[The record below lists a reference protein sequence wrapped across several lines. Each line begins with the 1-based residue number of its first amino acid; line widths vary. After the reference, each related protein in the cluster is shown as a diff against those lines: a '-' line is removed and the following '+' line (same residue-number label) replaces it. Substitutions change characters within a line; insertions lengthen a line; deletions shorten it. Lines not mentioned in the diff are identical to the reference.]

1 MSAIQNEAS
10 PFQPPADRRKRQLLT
25 GAAVA
30 LVLLALVVAFV
41 ATRGGSTPVED
52 AAHDHATMGA
62 STSGPGLV
70 TLDAAQAERIGV
82 TYAAVELTPIAR
94 TVRTVGQV
102 TFDETRLKTISPR
115 VDGWIEQLYVNATGQ
130 YVGRGQA
137 LFTLYSPMLV
147 SAQEE
152 LLLAKRLSGEVSG
165 GTSDGVLGADQLLA
179 SARRRLQYWEVPA
192 DEIARI
198 ERSGEVR
205 RTITM
210 RSPVSGYVVDKPVLA
225 GQRIMSGDAIYRI
238 ADLSVVWVEGEVFER
253 DLASVRL
260 GQVVTA
266 HFEALPGE
274 SRTGRITY
282 VHPTLNPETRTVR
295 VRVELTNRDQ
305 RLKPGMYATLT
316 MPVNGGSSALTVPR
330 GAVLSTGERNLVFV
344 RRADGKLE
352 PRLVTLGST
361 GDARIEILAGLVAGE
376 TVVASATFLVDAE
389 SNLGTLMG
397 GMGDM
402 PGMDMTAPTT
412 GPAPT
417 AAPAPTAP
425 AVPAPVSPVP
435 PAVSAPPQSH
445 DGH

>member
-1 MSAIQNEAS
+1 MTPIAHEES
-10 PFQPPADRRKRQLLT
+10 PFQPPAGRRKRRLLT
-25 GAAVA
+25 VTAVA
-30 LVLLALVVAFV
+30 FLVLASVVAV
-41 ATRGGSTPVED
+41 LATRGGSAPVD
-52 AAHDHATMGA
+52 DVAGDHATMGA
-62 STSGPGLV
+62 ATGEAGPV
-70 TLDAAQAERIGV
+70 TLDAQQAERIGV
-82 TYAAVELTPIAR
+82 TYATVELGPIRR

-102 TFDETRLKTISPR
+102 TFDETRVKVISPR
-115 VDGWIEQLYVNATGQ
+115 IDGWIEQLYVNATGQ
-130 YVGRGQA
+130 YVGRGQP

-152 LLLAKRLSGEVSG
+152 LILAKRLAGEVAG
-165 GTSDGVLGADQLLA
+165 GTPDGVRGAEQLLV

-210 RSPVSGYVVDKPVLA
+210 RSPVSGYVVDKPVLG
-225 GQRIMSGDAIYRI
+225 GQRIMAGDAIYRI

-260 GQVVTA
+260 GQAVSA
-266 HFEALPGE
+266 QFEALPGV
-274 SRTGRITY
+274 SRAGRITY

-295 VRVELTNRDQ
+295 VRIEMANGDQ

-316 MPVNGGSSALTVPR
+316 MLVDGGRSALTVPR
-330 GAVLSTGERNLVFV
+330 GAVLTTGERNLAFV

-352 PRLVTLGST
+352 PRLVTIGRT
-361 GDARIEILAGLVAGE
+361 GDERIEVISGLVSGE

-412 GPAPT
+412 GPAPAVT
-417 AAPAPTAP
+417 PAPTQP
-425 AVPAPVSPVP
+425 
-435 PAVSAPPQSH
+435 H
-445 DGH
+445 DQR

>member
-1 MSAIQNEAS
+1 MTAIQNEGS
-10 PFQPPADRRKRQLLT
+10 PFQPPADQRKRRLLT
-25 GAAVA
+25 SAAVA
-30 LVLLALVVAFV
+30 FVILAVVVALAV
-41 ATRGGSTPVED
+41 TRGDSAPATD
-52 AAHDHATMGA
+52 AAHDHTTMGA
-62 STSGPGLV
+62 TKEGPGLV

-82 TYAAVELTPIAR
+82 TYATVELAPISR

-115 VDGWIEQLYVNATGQ
+115 IDGWIEQLYVNATGQ
-130 YVGRGQA
+130 YVGRGQP

-152 LLLAKRLSGEVSG
+152 LLLAKRLASDVAG
-165 GTSDGVLGADQLLA
+165 GTADGVLGAEQLLA

-210 RSPVSGYVVDKPVLA
+210 RSPVSGYVIDKPVLG
-225 GQRIMSGDAIYRI
+225 GQRIMAGDAIYRI

-260 GQVVTA
+260 GQVVSA
-266 HFEALPGE
+266 QFEALPGE
-274 SRTGRITY
+274 NRAGRITY
-282 VHPTLNPETRTVR
+282 IYPTLDPETRTVR
-295 VRVELTNRDQ
+295 VRVEMTNRDQ

-316 MPVNGGSSALTVPR
+316 MSVNGGSSALTVPR

-352 PRLVTLGST
+352 PRLVTIGST
-361 GDARIEILAGLVAGE
+361 GDARIEVLAGLAAGE

-417 AAPAPTAP
+417 TRSAPTPAP
-425 AVPAPVSPVP
+425 VPAPGSPTP

>member
-1 MSAIQNEAS
+1 MTTSQNEVS
-10 PFQPPADRRKRQLLT
+10 PFQPPADQRKRRLLA

-30 LVLLALVVAFV
+30 FVLLAIVVAG
-41 ATRGGSTPVED
+41 AAMRRGSVPVDD
-52 AAHDHATMGA
+52 AGHDHATMGA
-62 STSGPGLV
+62 SASGPGLV
-70 TLDAAQAERIGV
+70 ALDAAQAERIGV
-82 TYAAVELTPIAR
+82 TYATVELSPISR

-115 VDGWIEQLYVNATGQ
+115 IDGWIEQLYVNATGQ
-130 YVGRGQA
+130 YVARGQP

-152 LLLAKRLSGEVSG
+152 LLLAKRLSRDVAG
-165 GTSDGVLGADQLLA
+165 GTPDGVLGADQLLA

-210 RSPVSGYVVDKPVLA
+210 RSSVSGYVVDKPVLA
-225 GQRIMSGDAIYRI
+225 GQRIMAGDAIYRI

-260 GQVVTA
+260 GQVVSA
-266 HFEALPGE
+266 QFEALPGE
-274 SRTGRITY
+274 SRAGRITY
-282 VHPTLNPETRTVR
+282 VHPTLDPETRTVR
-295 VRVELTNRDQ
+295 VRVEMTNRDQ

-316 MPVNGGSSALTVPR
+316 MPVSGGTSVLTVPR
-330 GAVLSTGERNLVFV
+330 GAVLTTGERNLAFV

-352 PRLVTLGST
+352 PRLVTIGST
-361 GDARIEILAGLVAGE
+361 GDARIEILGGLVAGE

-412 GPAPT
+412 GP
-417 AAPAPTAP
+417 
-425 AVPAPVSPVP
+425 
-435 PAVSAPPQSH
+435 QSH
-445 DGH
+445 DER

>member
-1 MSAIQNEAS
+1 MTAIQNEVS
-10 PFQPPADRRKRQLLT
+10 PFQPPADRRKRRLLA

-30 LVLLALVVAFV
+30 FVLLAIVVAV
-41 ATRGGSTPVED
+41 AATRGGTAPID
-52 AAHDHATMGA
+52 GAAHDHATMGA

-70 TLDAAQAERIGV
+70 ALDAAQAERIGV
-82 TYAAVELTPIAR
+82 TYATVELSRISR
-94 TVRTVGQV
+94 TVRTVAQV

-115 VDGWIEQLYVNATGQ
+115 IDGWIEQLYVNATGQ
-130 YVGRGQA
+130 YVSRGQP

-152 LLLAKRLSGEVSG
+152 LLLAKRLSSEVAA
-165 GTSDGVLGADQLLA
+165 GTSDGVLGAEQLLA

-198 ERSGEVR
+198 EQSGEVR

-210 RSPVSGYVVDKPVLA
+210 RSPVSGYVVDKPVLG
-225 GQRIMSGDAIYRI
+225 GQRIMAGDAIYRV

-253 DLASVRL
+253 DLSSVRL
-260 GQVVTA
+260 GQAVSA

-274 SRTGRITY
+274 SRAGRVTY

-295 VRVELTNRDQ
+295 VRVEMTNGDQ

-316 MPVNGGSSALTVPR
+316 MPVNGGTPALTVPR
-330 GAVLSTGERNLVFV
+330 GAVLTTGERNLAFV

-352 PRLVTLGST
+352 PRLVTIGST
-361 GDARIEILAGLVAGE
+361 GDARIEILGGLVAGE

-412 GPAPT
+412 GPAPR
-417 AAPAPTAP
+417 
-425 AVPAPVSPVP
+425 
-435 PAVSAPPQSH
+435 
-445 DGH
+445 

>member
-1 MSAIQNEAS
+1 MTAVQNDAS
-10 PFQPPADRRKRQLLT
+10 PFQPPADKRKRRLLT

-30 LVLLALVVAFV
+30 FVLLAVVVAV
-41 ATRGGSTPVED
+41 AATRDSSAPVDD
-52 AAHDHATMGA
+52 ATQDHATMGA
-62 STSGPGLV
+62 TTVGPGLV
-70 TLDAAQAERIGV
+70 SLDASQAERIGV
-82 TYAAVELTPIAR
+82 TYARVELAPISR

-115 VDGWIEQLYVNATGQ
+115 IDGWIEQLYVNATGQ
-130 YVGRGQA
+130 YVGRGQS

-152 LLLAKRLSGEVSG
+152 LLLAKRLAGEVAG
-165 GTSDGVLGADQLLA
+165 GTSDGVLGAEQLLA

-225 GQRIMSGDAIYRI
+225 GQRIMAGDAIYRI

-253 DLASVRL
+253 DLASVRV
-260 GQVVTA
+260 GQAVSA

-274 SRTGRITY
+274 SRAGRVTY
-282 VHPTLNPETRTVR
+282 IYPTLNSETRTVR
-295 VRVELTNRDQ
+295 VRVAMTNRDQ

-316 MPVNGGSSALTVPR
+316 MPVDGGASALTVPR

-361 GDARIEILAGLVAGE
+361 GDDRIEILSGLASGE

-412 GPAPT
+412 GPETRVTP
-417 AAPAPTAP
+417 APAPAPPPASAP
-425 AVPAPVSPVP
+425 APAQSP
-435 PAVSAPPQSH
+435 

>member
-1 MSAIQNEAS
+1 MTTIPHEES
-10 PFQPPADRRKRQLLT
+10 PFQPPADGRRRRLLI

-30 LVLLALVVAFV
+30 VLLLAVVVAIL
-41 ATRGGSTPVED
+41 ATRGGSAPVDD
-52 AAHDHATMGA
+52 ATHDHATMGTA
-62 STSGPGLV
+62 AGEAGPV
-70 TLDAAQAERIGV
+70 TLDARQAERIGV
-82 TYAAVELTPIAR
+82 TYATVALGPISR

-115 VDGWIEQLYVNATGQ
+115 IDGWIEQLYVNATGQ
-130 YVGRGQA
+130 YVARGQA

-152 LLLAKRLSGEVSG
+152 LLLAKRLASDVAG
-165 GTSDGVLGADQLLA
+165 GTTDGARGAEELLA

-210 RSPVSGYVVDKPVLA
+210 RSSVSGYVVDKPVLG
-225 GQRIMSGDAIYRI
+225 GQRIMAGDAIYRI

-253 DLASVRL
+253 DLPSVHL
-260 GQVVTA
+260 GQVVSA
-266 HFEALPGE
+266 HFEALPGV

-282 VHPTLNPETRTVR
+282 VHPILNPETRTVR
-295 VRVELTNRDQ
+295 VRVAMANGDQ

-316 MPVNGGSSALTVPR
+316 MVANGGRSALTVPR

-352 PRLVTLGST
+352 PRLVTLGGT
-361 GDARIEILAGLVAGE
+361 GDERVEILGGLAAGE

-412 GPAPT
+412 GPAPVGP
-417 AAPAPTAP
+417 APAQ
-425 AVPAPVSPVP
+425 
-435 PAVSAPPQSH
+435 PQSRQREP
-445 DGH
+445 

>member
-1 MSAIQNEAS
+1 MTAIQNEVS
-10 PFQPPADRRKRQLLT
+10 PFQPPGDQRKRRLLA

-30 LVLLALVVAFV
+30 FVLLAVVVAV
-41 ATRGGSTPVED
+41 ATTRGGSAPQD
-52 AAHDHATMGA
+52 DPALDRSTMGA
-62 STSGPGLV
+62 TTDEPGLV

-82 TYAAVELTPIAR
+82 TYATVELSPISR

-115 VDGWIEQLYVNATGQ
+115 IDGWIEQLYVNATGQ
-130 YVGRGQA
+130 YVGRGQP

-152 LLLAKRLSGEVSG
+152 LLLAKRLTGDVAG
-165 GTSDGVLGADQLLA
+165 GTSDGVLGAEQLLA

-225 GQRIMSGDAIYRI
+225 GQRIMAGDAIYRV

-253 DLASVRL
+253 DLSSIRL
-260 GQVVTA
+260 GQVVSA

-274 SRTGRITY
+274 SRAGLITY

-295 VRVELTNRDQ
+295 VRVEMTNRDQ

-316 MPVNGGSSALTVPR
+316 MPVDGGRAALSVPR
-330 GAVLSTGERNLVFV
+330 GAVLTTGERNLVFV

-352 PRLVTLGST
+352 PRLVTIGGT
-361 GDARIEILAGLVAGE
+361 GDARIEILGGLAAGE

-389 SNLGTLMG
+389 SNLATLMG

-412 GPAPT
+412 GPAPAVT
-417 AAPAPTAP
+417 PVPAPPVPPAAPAPAQP
-425 AVPAPVSPVP
+425 
-435 PAVSAPPQSH
+435 H
-445 DGH
+445 DQH